1 MSTAPRI
8 NAAQCAEGVMV
19 VRPAQF
25 AFNEYTAA
33 SNRWQQRLTMQNGAA
48 EARGECDALAAA
60 LRAAGV
66 RVCRLEDTVLPPKP
80 DAVFPNNWVSFHRD
94 GTVVL
99 YPLQAPN
106 RRHERRRELL
116 DEVASELGFEPRQL
130 IDLSVHEAEQRFLE
144 GTGSLVLDHVQRVAY
159 ACPSPRT
166 DVQLVREWGRLLGYE
181 PVVFDALDAEGV
193 PIYHTNVMLAIGARW
208 VVVCSA
214 AIAAP
219 ARARTLERLAVGRE
233 LIDVPLAAMGQFAAN
248 ILELTAASPAGGT
261 RGVLALSQRALT
273 ALRSDPAAWQR
284 LRARVDAVVAVDVP
298 SIETVG
304 GGSVRCMLAE
314 VPQVPA

>member
-8 NAAQCAEGVMV
+8 NAAQCAEGVMI
-19 VRPAQF
+19 VRPAGF
-25 AFNEYTAA
+25 AFNEHTAS
-33 SNRWQQRLTMQNGAA
+33 SNRWQQRSAVDCAA
-48 EARGECDALAAA
+48 QARAECDALVAA
-60 LRAAGV
+60 LQAEGV
-66 RVCRLEDTVLPPKP
+66 RVCRLEDTLLPPKP

-94 GTVVL
+94 GSVVL

-116 DEVASELGFEPRQL
+116 DAVASEFGFESRQL
-130 IDLSVHEAEQRFLE
+130 IDLSVYEAEQRFLE

-166 DVQLVREWGRLLGYE
+166 DAQLVRQWGRLLGYE
-181 PVVFDALDAEGV
+181 PLLFDALDAEGV

-219 ARARTLERLAVGRE
+219 QRARVLERLAVGRE
-233 LIDVPLAAMGQFAAN
+233 IIEVTFAAMGQFAAN
-248 ILELTAASPAGGT
+248 ILELTAHTAGGGSH
-261 RGVLALSQRALT
+261 GVLALSQRALS
-273 ALRSDPAAWQR
+273 ALRAEPAAWQR
-284 LRARVDAVVAVDVP
+284 LRACVDSVVAVDVNG
-298 SIETVG
+298 IETVG

-314 VPQVPA
+314 VPRVPA